1 MAQDEPWPTRHFQG
15 GSSFL
20 GRSCYPVGVAPTLS
34 TLTLAD
40 SVVTLSPL
48 APEHA
53 EALWRTCSA
62 VRETYSLTS
71 VPASELAM
79 RQYIDVA
86 LADRARGVA
95 VPFVTRDTR
104 TNRVVGSTR
113 FMSIER
119 WPWPGGKASEVRP
132 ERVDAVE
139 IGATWLAPEAQRTGI
154 NTHAKLLM
162 LTHAFEV
169 LDVLRVTLKTDARNA
184 RSRRAIERLG
194 ARLDGVLRAHM
205 PGFDGAVRDT
215 VFYSIVKAEWP
226 SVREGLLVMASR

>member
-1 MAQDEPWPTRHFQG
+1 MPP
-15 GSSFL
+15 L
-20 GRSCYPVGVAPTLS
+20 GEACYPVGVALTLS

-40 SVVTLSPL
+40 SFVTLSPL
-48 APEHA
+48 SREHA

-86 LADRARGVA
+86 LADQARGVA
-95 VPFVTRDTR
+95 LPFVTSDAH

-113 FMSIER
+113 FMNIER
-119 WPWPGGKASEVRP
+119 WTWPAVRGTDVRP
-132 ERVDAVE
+132 QRVDAVE

-169 LDVLRVTLKTDARNA
+169 LEVLRVTLKTDARNV

-215 VFYSIVKAEWP
+215 AFYSIVRAEWP
-226 SVREGLLVMASR
+226 SVREGLRAMAALMPRDAGSSPHHLR